1 MHILI
6 FKYKYDLFVYLLL
19 FIFCIFYKNNH
30 MQDKSK
36 ICENTNRHLFTQN
49 DKYIKSKIFHEKSMI
64 SLITPAVSTSSNI
77 TLTEQ

>member
-30 MQDKSK
+30 MQDESK

-49 DKYIKSKIFHEKSMI
+49 DK
-64 SLITPAVSTSSNI
+64 
-77 TLTEQ
+77 

>member
-19 FIFCIFYKNNH
+19 FTFCIFYKNNH

-36 ICENTNRHLFTQN
+36 ICENTNRHLFAQN
-49 DKYIKSKIFHEKSMI
+49 DK
-64 SLITPAVSTSSNI
+64 
-77 TLTEQ
+77 